1 MDCLYC
7 GKKDIPIDWSYC
19 SDCGVNLND
28 YEKAVKFIKQG
39 EEFEANL
46 EYSHASESYKK
57 ALALNYLQDKIV
69 SFLARVTKKEQEI
82 IDLLE
87 QAEEAFDHHKWRK
100 AIHNFEKVSKLNSSL
115 AAEVKEKLIK
125 SRHLLSLHRKRKGIW
140 TTFLIIIVCAIAV
153 GWWRYSMTPAQV
165 AHRTIKNGIISTN
178 MKAKLAAIESAGRLQ
193 EKTLLP
199 FLKDAI
205 RDPYAVI
212 RVAAVKS
219 LGQLKDTSVTLLL
232 KECLADRNWEV
243 RIEAAQSL
251 ALLGDSSGIEVLK
264 KAIE

>member
-7 GKKDIPIDWSYC
+7 GKKDIPMDWSYC
-19 SDCGVNLND
+19 SDCGVNIKD

-39 EEFEANL
+39 EEFEANF
-46 EYSHASESYKK
+46 EYDAARESYKEV
-57 ALALNYLQDKIV
+57 LAFNYLQDKIV
-69 SFLARVTKKEQEI
+69 NFLARVTKKEQEI
-82 IDLLE
+82 IDILE
-87 QAEEAFDHHKWRK
+87 QAEEAFDHHHWRK
-100 AIHNFEKVSKLNSSL
+100 AIHNFEKVCRLNPSL
-115 AAEVKEKLIK
+115 TDEVKEKLIK
-125 SRHLLSLHRKRKGIW
+125 SRHLLARLHKRKGIW
-140 TTFLIIIVCAIAV
+140 ITCLIILVSAIAV
-153 GWWRYSMTPAQV
+153 GRWIYLKTPAQI
-165 AHRTIKNGIISTN
+165 AHRTIKNGIISAD
-178 MKAKLAAIESAGRLQ
+178 MKEKLAAIESAGRLQ

-205 RDPYAVI
+205 RDPHAVI

-219 LGQLKDTSVTLLL
+219 LGQLKDTSVTSLL

-251 ALLGDSSGIEVLK
+251 ALLGDSSGIEVLR